1 MLRGAPYVLPLLTA
15 APSGDDEVRRGL
27 SYLACIREYAQRG
40 WTDWCHVELRAALAA
55 ADEGVAEV
63 IPLFSP
69 EFAPEQFGAE
79 LADLPADIA
88 KLREKNARRLAGP
101 DLFDKSV
108 QVVHEFI
115 QRRETERREG
125 GS

>member
-63 IPLFSP
+63 WLSS
-69 EFAPEQFGAE
+69 EDTGAYGI
-79 LADLPADIA
+79 DLQTSLSALL
-88 KLREKNARRLAGP
+88 LRLLGRRRFHQLLLG
-101 DLFDKSV
+101 
-108 QVVHEFI
+108 
-115 QRRETERREG
+115 
-125 GS
+125 

>member
-1 MLRGAPYVLPLLTA
+1 M
-15 APSGDDEVRRGL
+15 RREL

-40 WTDWCHVELRAALAA
+40 WTDYCHVELRAALMASE
-55 ADEGVAEV
+55 DGSAEV

-69 EFAPEQFGAE
+69 EFAPEAFGAE

-88 KLREKNARRLAGP
+88 KLSEKNARRLAGP

-108 QVVHEFI
+108 EVVHEFI
-115 QRRETERREG
+115 QRRETVK
-125 GS
+125 